1 MDIEILYVAECP
13 NLAPARRHLDAA
25 LRVAGVTADV
35 REIEVADPEAAAR
48 TGMRGSPTVMID
60 GHDAVP
66 TDATPGSMSCRLYAA
81 DGVLYGAPSLDQ
93 LTDALARSSPSPI
106 RDAEAG

>member
-1 MDIEILYVAECP
+1 MDIEILYVAQCP
-13 NLAPARRHLDAA
+13 NLAPARRHVDAA
-25 LRVAGVTADV
+25 LRATGVTANV
-35 REIEVADPEAAAR
+35 REIEVADPETATR

-93 LTDALARSSPSPI
+93 LTEALARTSPSPVTG
-106 RDAEAG
+106 AEAG